1 MVPAILVVEAFL
13 QGINVSMQITPLHM
27 SNLKYYSFF
36 GTSHTALLNQQF
48 IFNVRIYSL
57 QSFSTSLKFA
67 TMDSTKDKLSVT
79 DNPIEDGQIEEK
91 EADDNGLPSR
101 YRGTAADKRDMIVL
115 GKKQVLRVSVVA
127 ISTHFTPN

>member
-1 MVPAILVVEAFL
+1 MVPAILLVEAFL
-13 QGINVSMQITPLHM
+13 QGINVSMQITPLQM
-27 SNLKYYSFF
+27 SHLKYYSFF

-48 IFNVRIYSL
+48 IFNVRMHSL

-101 YRGTAADKRDMIVL
+101 YRGTAVDKRDMIVL
-115 GKKQVLRVSVVA
+115 GKKQVLRVSAVA